1 MHLPEASKLATVS
14 LNFPKDNKIKVFT
27 NFKSKS
33 LVKQFLDDE
42 KFELVDK
49 IEEAD
54 IRWISQ
60 HFREY
65 TYYILIYY

>member
-14 LNFPKDNKIKVFT
+14 LNFPKDKKIKVFT
-27 NFKSKS
+27 NFN